1 MGLVGRG
8 GVTLYYYSSFFNA
21 LKSIWQLTKTNI
33 IPSAVVISSLLLEE
47 NKDFVTIVK
56 RKLGTVHKEKPDVS
70 TE

>member
-1 MGLVGRG
+1 
-8 GVTLYYYSSFFNA
+8 
-21 LKSIWQLTKTNI
+21 LTKTNI